1 MGGPTQPWW
10 VYFLLDR
17 TGVMA
22 DRIHLL
28 EEQLNT
34 RLASLEQGGAGSR
47 VVTTVIAMGAPTCQ
61 IVPRQESG
69 GFQVANMHPGCDLGE
84 ALRLLEDSLRR
95 ASVGLGEKVKVFVLL
110 NSEPAGDWER
120 RVRALQ
126 AQEAQVFAFGPKDQ
140 VQAKTLKR
148 IAPGPN
154 QALVLEAF
162 NRETV
167 ERVFDHIFEILS
179 TISAA
184 EVVPGASN
192 QQPRVP
198 SPQARAQAPRHDKP
212 LSPSGPHGLDVGTP
226 PDPPRQTPGGEE
238 SAGGVSQPEGSEA
251 PLNGI
256 EPVALADQQEDA
268 IQESDQEGT
277 LRPEVPQVDESETE
291 IGQDKRKAKPVPI
304 KIVTKESAAHQEP
317 RDETLHE
324 SDAESFPD
332 DKDTGE
338 GTEVTEPEV
347 VASPP
352 PVDRE
357 GVATIWRELEPDP
370 ELGDRVD
377 HTLTDTCDGLG
388 GWRMIG
394 ASLRGKMHAH
404 KGIFREDAFAL
415 GEAEGWHLMVV
426 ADGGGSCSL
435 SRVGSKL
442 AADTA
447 VRSMAGFV
455 KKMSDGPPAKMVCRL
470 ALERSLEEAWE
481 ALSEEAEKR
490 KIDLRELGT
499 TFLALMYR
507 SAQEGHIVGVAQVG
521 DGLVAAKR
529 GDGNIVLLGEP
540 DVGETA
546 GVTFFLTSKHWKKW
560 IDRISVEVLEEP
572 PQLLTAMCDGVA
584 DDFIPFE
591 KHLSKLFVGLKRVIE
606 QKQPETALLE
616 LLGYE
621 KRGSFDD
628 RTLTLLY
635 QAGAESTRQA
645 EGESDAEG
653 EAQAQAGTEGVE
665 AEKGATSLSSAVATA
680 ADESPTPAIS
690 NGAAAATQLPS
701 EAGSAVH
708 DEQSKEDDTLGSTG
722 PDTMAADRDD
732 DSA

>member
-47 VVTTVIAMGAPTCQ
+47 VVTTVIAMGTPTCQ
-61 IVPRQESG
+61 IVPRQKSG
-69 GFQVANMHPGCDLGE
+69 GFHVANMHPGCDLGE
-84 ALRLLEDSLRR
+84 ALRLLEDSLRT

-120 RVRALQ
+120 RVRILQ
-126 AQEAQVFAFGPKDQ
+126 ERGVQLFAFGPKDQ
-140 VQAKTLKR
+140 VRAKTLKR
-148 IAPGPN
+148 IAPDPH
-154 QALVLEAF
+154 QALALEAF

-167 ERVFDHIFEILS
+167 EGVFDHIFGILS
-179 TISAA
+179 TISTA
-184 EVVPGASN
+184 EAVPGTSN
-192 QQPRVP
+192 QQSRVP
-198 SPQARAQAPRHDKP
+198 TPRSRAQAPRYDQG
-212 LSPSGPHGLDVGTP
+212 LIPSGQHGPDLGMP
-226 PDPPRQTPGGEE
+226 PEPPSQTPGGEE
-238 SAGGVSQPEGSEA
+238 SAGGVPQPEGAEA
-251 PLNGI
+251 PLNGS
-256 EPVALADQQEDA
+256 ESVLMADRQDDA
-268 IQESDQEGT
+268 GQESVQQGS
-277 LRPEVPQVDESETE
+277 LRPEVPQADESERA
-291 IGQDKRKAKPVPI
+291 IVQDKRKAKPVQI
-304 KIVTKESAAHQEP
+304 RIGTKESATHQEP

-324 SDAESFPD
+324 LYEESLPD
-332 DKDTGE
+332 VKDTGE
-338 GTEVTEPEV
+338 EMGVTEPEV

-352 PVDRE
+352 PVGRE

-377 HTLTDTCDGLG
+377 HTITDACDGLG
-388 GWRMIG
+388 DWRMIG

-426 ADGGGSCSL
+426 ADGGGSCQL

-447 VRSMAGFV
+447 VKSMAGFV
-455 KKMSDGPPAKMVCRL
+455 KKMRDVPLADKVCKL
-470 ALERSLEEAWE
+470 ALERSLREAWK
-481 ALSEEAEKR
+481 ALSDEAEKR
-490 KIDLRELGT
+490 EIDLRDLGT

-507 SAQEGHIVGVAQVG
+507 STDEGHIVGVAQVG
-521 DGLVAAKR
+521 DGLVAAEL
-529 GDGNIVLLGEP
+529 GDGKIVTLGEP

-560 IDRISVEVLEEP
+560 IDRVSVKTLEEP
-572 PQLLTAMCDGVA
+572 PLLLTAMCDGVA

-591 KHLSKLFVGLKRVIE
+591 KHLSKLFAGLKQVIE
-606 QKQPETALLE
+606 QKQPEEALLE

-635 QAGAESTRQA
+635 QAGAESTRQV
-645 EGESDAEG
+645 EGESDAEA
-653 EAQAQAGTEGVE
+653 EAQAGTEAVE
-665 AEKGATSLSSAVATA
+665 PEKSAASLSSAAATTA
-680 ADESPTPAIS
+680 ADSVTPSIS

-701 EAGSAVH
+701 EAGSAFH
-708 DEQSKEDDTLGSTG
+708 DEQSKEDDTLGSTSS
-722 PDTMAADRDD
+722 DTMAADRDD
-732 DSA
+732 DSV